1 MTQKE
6 RQRGKK
12 NQAQPGSEP
21 SKNIAVDG
29 NGNATHEKPEDPR
42 KPEGSSNLPVWT
54 VQQHEQANAAKHDE
68 VQVSTV
74 EEPAPAAP
82 QDPGRERRF
91 RQTDLPPN
99 FIERRRRPLISTE
112 PRLPGTPPSFADYGR
127 IIGQP
132 ELDEIRFLA
141 RHLVDKK
148 VKMVNSTALGG
159 GVAEILNRL
168 VPLMNELEVATK
180 WEIITGG
187 NDFFEVT
194 KGFHNALQG
203 GEYPITKAVQDIFMS
218 YTEQNRQRMRFDE
231 DLIVI
236 NDPQP
241 VGLIRSKEQDKGKW
255 IWRCHIDLSNPNQG
269 IWNFLKPMVEQ
280 YDATIFSAP
289 AFSQQ
294 LSIPQYLFYPSID
307 PLSEKNKELEESYV
321 DKVCDDFGIDRS
333 RPILT
338 QISRFD
344 RLKDPVGVIES
355 YKLVKKYV
363 DCQLVLAGG
372 GATDDPE
379 GAVVLEEVMEAAGD
393 DPDVIILNLPPW
405 SALEINALQRA
416 STIIVQKS
424 LKEGFGLTVAEALWK
439 EKPVVAGA
447 VGGIPTQIVHK
458 LTGVLVHSVEGCAY
472 QVRYLLTHPEFARQL
487 GRNGQEQVKENFLI
501 TAHLKKFLLLFQ
513 IMLGMAKPTRTI

>member
-1 MTQKE
+1 MAGKEQQQDNKQKKRDTQPTKDVAVIE
-6 RQRGKK
+6 AGSGVGGNEAEDLAIFITNQRQ
-12 NQAQPGSEP
+12 
-21 SKNIAVDG
+21 
-29 NGNATHEKPEDPR
+29 ED
-42 KPEGSSNLPVWT
+42 S
-54 VQQHEQANAAKHDE
+54 
-68 VQVSTV
+68 VSTTP
-74 EEPAPAAP
+74 EIKLSQSPIEDRA
-82 QDPGRERRF
+82 GERRF
-91 RQTDLPPN
+91 RQTDLPTH
-99 FIERRRRPLISTE
+99 FIERRSRPIISTE
-112 PRLPGTPPSFADYGR
+112 PPLPPPPPRFEDYGA

-141 RHLVDKK
+141 RHLETKK

-168 VPLMNELEVATK
+168 VPLLNELDIHTR

-203 GEYPITKAVQDIFMS
+203 GDYPITKAVQDIFMS
-218 YTEQNRQRMRFDE
+218 YTEQNRKRMTFDE
-231 DLIVI
+231 DLYVI

-241 VGLIRSKEQDKGKW
+241 VGLVRSRNKDQGKW
-255 IWRCHIDLSNPNQG
+255 IWRCHVDLSNPNQG
-269 IWNFLKPMVEQ
+269 VWNFLKPMVEQ
-280 YDATIFSAP
+280 YDASIFSAP
-289 AFSQQ
+289 AFTQQ
-294 LSIPQYLFYPSID
+294 LGIPQYLFYPSID

-379 GAVVLEEVMEAAGD
+379 GSVVLQEVMNAAGD

-405 SALEINALQRA
+405 SALEINALQQA
-416 STIIVQKS
+416 STVIIQKS
-424 LKEGFGLTVAEALWK
+424 LKEGFGLTVTEGLWK
-439 EKPVVAGA
+439 QKPVVASA

-487 GRNGQEQVKENFLI
+487 GKNGHEHVKENFLI
-501 TAHLKKFLLLFQ
+501 TANLKRWLLLFQ
-513 IMLGMAKPTRTI
+513 IMLGMARPTRTI

>member
-1 MTQKE
+1 MAGKEQQQDNKQKKRDTQPTKDVAVIE
-6 RQRGKK
+6 AGSGVGGNEAEDLAIFITNQRQ
-12 NQAQPGSEP
+12 
-21 SKNIAVDG
+21 
-29 NGNATHEKPEDPR
+29 ED
-42 KPEGSSNLPVWT
+42 S
-54 VQQHEQANAAKHDE
+54 
-68 VQVSTV
+68 VSTTP
-74 EEPAPAAP
+74 EIKLSQSPLEDRA
-82 QDPGRERRF
+82 GERRF
-91 RQTDLPPN
+91 RQTDLPTH
-99 FIERRRRPLISTE
+99 FIERRSRPIISTE
-112 PRLPGTPPSFADYGR
+112 PPLPPPPPRFEDYGA

-141 RHLVDKK
+141 RHLETKK

-168 VPLMNELEVATK
+168 VPLLNELDIHAR

-194 KGFHNALQG
+194 NGFHNALQG
-203 GEYPITKAVQDIFMS
+203 GDYPITKAVQDIFMS
-218 YTEQNRQRMRFDE
+218 YTEQNRKWMTFDE
-231 DLIVI
+231 DLYVI

-241 VGLIRSKEQDKGKW
+241 VGLVRSRNKDQGKW
-255 IWRCHIDLSNPNQG
+255 IWRCHVDLSNPNQG
-269 IWNFLKPMVEQ
+269 VWNFLKPMVEQ
-280 YDATIFSAP
+280 YDASIFSAP
-289 AFSQQ
+289 AFTQQ
-294 LSIPQYLFYPSID
+294 LGIPQYLFYPSID

-333 RPILT
+333 RPLIT

-379 GAVVLEEVMEAAGD
+379 GAVVLQEVMNAAGD

-405 SALEINALQRA
+405 SALEISALQQA
-416 STIIVQKS
+416 STVIIQKS
-424 LKEGFGLTVAEALWK
+424 LKEGFGLTVTEGLWK
-439 EKPVVAGA
+439 QKPVVASA

-487 GRNGQEQVKENFLI
+487 GKNGHEHVKENFLI
-501 TAHLKKFLLLFQ
+501 TANLKRWLLLFQ
-513 IMLGMAKPTRTI
+513 IMLGMARPTRTI